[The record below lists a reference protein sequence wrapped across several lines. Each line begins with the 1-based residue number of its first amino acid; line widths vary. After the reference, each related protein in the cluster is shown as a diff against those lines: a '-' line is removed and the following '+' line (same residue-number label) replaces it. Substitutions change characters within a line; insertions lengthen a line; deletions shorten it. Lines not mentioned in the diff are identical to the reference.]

1 MSEQV
6 GGEWVTARLIR
17 SDGLVRMVRCSLA
30 SANDNRR
37 RAERGA
43 VSLAR
48 AVVATG
54 GAPGRRSPLPAADPP
69 APRRCAPPDPAA
81 GLATTWLGQSLALWS
96 TGLGAACRLP
106 PIASGLALWRAWSEV
121 GLTGMATCASVAA
134 SGAELAALTIAGM
147 LGAAARRRRAP
158 DPG

>member
-1 MSEQV
+1 
-6 GGEWVTARLIR
+6 
-17 SDGLVRMVRCSLA
+17 MVRCSLA

-54 GAPGRRSPLPAADPP
+54 GAPGRRSPLSASDPLARRPA
-69 APRRCAPPDPAA
+69 APPDPAW
-81 GLATTWLGQSLALWS
+81 GRATTWLGQNLALWS
-96 TGLGAACRLP
+96 AGLGAACRLP